1 MEQVVFISGS
11 AKRLGAATA
20 QALHQQGYRIVLHC
34 FDSYQQATALCAE
47 LNGAR
52 PDSAALVQGDLTQSS
67 QLETLAAKVLAQFG
81 RLDVLINNASS
92 FFPTPLNEI
101 SQSAWQTLVG
111 SNMQAPLFLSHYLA
125 DELKR
130 RKGTIIN
137 MVDIHAF
144 RPLAGHSVYCMAKAG
159 LVSMTESLAI
169 ELAPEVR
176 VNAIAPGAIL
186 WPEEITDQNKQRILA
201 QIPLGRLGQEQDIT
215 DAIGFLLKANYVT
228 GQTLK
233 IDGGRSLK

>member
-1 MEQVVFISGS
+1 MEKVVFISGS

-34 FDSYQQATALCAE
+34 LGSYQQAAALCEE
-47 LNGAR
+47 LNFTR
-52 PDSAALVQGDLTQSS
+52 PDSAALVQGDLTQIS
-67 QLETLAAKVLAQFG
+67 QLETLTAKVLAQFG

-92 FFPTPLNEI
+92 FFPTPLDEI
-101 SQSAWQTLVG
+101 SQPAWQTLVG

-159 LVSMTESLAI
+159 LVSMT
-169 ELAPEVR
+169 
-176 VNAIAPGAIL
+176 
-186 WPEEITDQNKQRILA
+186 
-201 QIPLGRLGQEQDIT
+201 
-215 DAIGFLLKANYVT
+215 DAGH
-228 GQTLK
+228 
-233 IDGGRSLK
+233 